1 LLFDEFRVVYNPMW
15 DYGFQLQ
22 SQPPGYGQTMR
33 GIAIGEEVERRKKP
47 RIYIPFLIRVRGVDA
62 EGKAFTVDTVG
73 NDISTGGLYLQLP
86 FRVNRGEKLFAVI
99 RLSTSQD
106 EDALR
111 VAARG
116 RIVRVEPGSQERYGV
131 AVAFINYRCMEG

>member
-1 LLFDEFRVVYNPMW
+1 MW
-15 DYGFQLQ
+15 DCGFQLQ
-22 SQPPGYGQTMR
+22 FQPPGYGQIMR

-99 RLSTSQD
+99 RLSTSRD

-116 RIVRVEPGSQERYGV
+116 RVVRVEPRPQESYGV
-131 AVAFINYRCMEG
+131 AVAFINYRCIEG